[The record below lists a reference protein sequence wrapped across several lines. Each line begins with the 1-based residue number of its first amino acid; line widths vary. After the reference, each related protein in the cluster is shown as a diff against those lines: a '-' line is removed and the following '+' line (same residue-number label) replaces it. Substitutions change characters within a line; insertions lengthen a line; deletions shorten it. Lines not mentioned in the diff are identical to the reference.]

1 MVPTAF
7 SCASCSTRSTPCLS
21 VFWMPWWPT
30 SCPSAVKSV
39 SFLCCGIRVYSP
51 WLSATRLTWGLN
63 RRKHC
68 WSCSRYKHTHRSLQR
83 SAGSC
88 RTRSRGTLKSG
99 SLLQWKWTDLVRF
112 SSLVMFPQR
121 EKKILDFQ
129 YSSCHGIK
137 EFGKISVLEFAH
149 LEMHITSDTA
159 NVISYRHAQAF
170 SLQMQRSGH
179 VAFLFI

>member
-30 SCPSAVKSV
+30 SCPSAVKNA
-39 SFLCCGIRVYSP
+39 SFLCCGIRVYSL

-99 SLLQWKWTDLVRF
+99 FLLQWKWTDLVRF

-121 EKKILDFQ
+121 EKKILDFSIFFLSWDKRVWKDQ
-129 YSSCHGIK
+129 CLGVRT
-137 EFGKISVLEFAH
+137 FGNAH
-149 LEMHITSDTA
+149 H
-159 NVISYRHAQAF
+159 
-170 SLQMQRSGH
+170 
-179 VAFLFI
+179 